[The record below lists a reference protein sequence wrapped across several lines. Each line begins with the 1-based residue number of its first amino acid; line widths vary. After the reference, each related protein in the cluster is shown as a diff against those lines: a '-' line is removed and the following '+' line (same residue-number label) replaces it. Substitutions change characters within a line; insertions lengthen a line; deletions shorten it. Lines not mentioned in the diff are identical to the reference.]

1 MVDPQKRQV
10 RSCLEAAG
18 LPSFRGSFEGGAAE
32 DAAATGLAQTSGAA
46 GAPSPPAASLGK
58 LGACGEG
65 ADAEV
70 RRQPR
75 LSHESSMNV
84 GEAAHP
90 RPRWQPRDA
99 PHPLPRPRRHARE
112 DVLECGWCRE
122 GGYGRPY
129 LSSLSP
135 ARRSASNLLAMALG
149 REAGAVGA
157 AGAREPSTKH
167 LCYSRESGY
176 SSDTSQ
182 HGGASFGSSIG
193 SPFRS
198 SSFGSSFGSLVRS
211 RSLASLTSSLGSSRT
226 SSPSMLPS
234 PSAVGGLALERSLAS
249 PSPLRGGSSWMS
261 PSRWGRKEGPT
272 KEGAARDPRRAAL
285 GELTHQ
291 HGARAPALPS
301 PTEEARALPAAP
313 GLGRSSTAP
322 LLTAPLLAAPFRLPS
337 DAASFH
343 KTPEPDPAP
352 PCLPLDSPPS
362 HRLVREALPAPPT
375 PAQACRFQRAFGLA
389 ARGPLARRL
398 RALNAAV
405 AEKTACGS
413 PWRQVHPLPPLAAGC
428 TTDTSS
434 AASSSSDLSTA
445 SERSALSL
453 GDSSNSPTPRRDEA
467 AAAPALQH
475 PALPELILP
484 AAYPS
489 GTTPAAASGKAAAHE
504 AGELSSPKLSLIAP
518 PRAARK
524 LDFSGSSADVP

>member
-1 MVDPQKRQV
+1 
-10 RSCLEAAG
+10 
-18 LPSFRGSFEGGAAE
+18 
-32 DAAATGLAQTSGAA
+32 
-46 GAPSPPAASLGK
+46 
-58 LGACGEG
+58 
-65 ADAEV
+65 
-70 RRQPR
+70 
-75 LSHESSMNV
+75 
-84 GEAAHP
+84 
-90 RPRWQPRDA
+90 
-99 PHPLPRPRRHARE
+99 
-112 DVLECGWCRE
+112 VLDCDWGRE
-122 GGYGRPY
+122 GGCSRPY

-176 SSDTSQ
+176 SSETSQ

-198 SSFGSSFGSLVRS
+198 SSIGSSFGSLVRS

-261 PSRWGRKEGPT
+261 PSRWGRKEGAA
-272 KEGAARDPRRAAL
+272 KEGAARDTRRAAL

-291 HGARAPALPS
+291 HGARAPALAS

-337 DAASFH
+337 DVASCH
-343 KTPEPDPAP
+343 KTPEPDPLP

-362 HRLVREALPAPPT
+362 HRLVRKALPAPPT

-484 AAYPS
+484 ADYPS
-489 GTTPAAASGKAAAHE
+489 GTTPGAASGKAVAHE
-504 AGELSSPKLSLIAP
+504 AGELSSPKLSLIAQ